1 MRGVA
6 LPAACA
12 PARAAVPAR
21 ARRCVAARARRLR
34 SGAVRCAVPQ
44 HPPAPPSAAQTARLA
59 ESGSLAA
66 CAALAAAGA
75 PAPVLHASLLAVEA
89 AYAVLHVWPLAPLAQ
104 PAAQRRADTAFMST
118 FTTPLFF
125 ASELLLFALLWA
137 AAPAVRAAVPAA
149 AMATHAAFHVGYTAI
164 AALAPAWAVEQNN
177 RRVGGGR
184 GGPARRVWDAGLNVL
199 NAADFGMHAWYAAAL
214 AAALPPAVAAAVAA
228 AGGCA
233 TVAALRRLSC
243 SAGGADLRG
252 KVAVVTGAAGGL
264 GRAVAAQLAARG
276 AFVVALARDDAS
288 AAAAAAAAAEAAA
301 VAGSGGRAE
310 GIACDLSSVAAV
322 AEAARAIAA
331 RHPELHLL
339 VCNAAVA
346 RWGGAVQRTPDG
358 HEVCCAALPRDA
370 PAC

>member
-44 HPPAPPSAAQTARLA
+44 QPPASPSAAQTARLA

-75 PAPVLHASLLAVEA
+75 PAP
-89 AYAVLHVWPLAPLAQ
+89 VLHVWPLAPLAQ

-301 VAGSGGRAE
+301 AAGSGGRAE